1 MNAMFKSLIVAIICF
16 ISIVQ
21 IEAQNLAEAEVSAIM
36 YRAFELQMAGD
47 YSEALD
53 NFLIVGE
60 NTKLQR
66 TEQERQ
72 IYVIS
77 QTMACS
83 CYYSAKQYNEGYM
96 LAKKLIS
103 GKLDESE
110 KTDVYHQYALNG
122 CMVACGFMR
131 VDENG
136 NKDYHKARELLLEI
150 VPYTDEQLKEYVLP
164 KIPLTWYFEGSEYFE
179 SQKFDMSLSCFEKAL
194 EGYRELGM
202 IENEISTLDNIA
214 YIYYCL
220 YDMKKSIEN
229 YEQALLLAQKI
240 NDEAKQM
247 NIIKDLLDLNSIVG
261 DMEQV
266 DKYNILMNTL
276 IENTIDI
283 QAKFNYYIGKG
294 KEARNQGNYDMAE
307 QWFLKCK
314 PIVEEQDENVVNENK
329 YQMYSNLRDLYY
341 RDSRYEEALE
351 YATLTLDEGKKIRS
365 DDITGYYM
373 SYISIAYIYCK
384 MDDKENCYRYL
395 DSLFMV
401 EPYLDEPKELG
412 QLYVSRAIC
421 HNHLKNYEEAFADY
435 KKADEILSSK
445 YHVTDGDRT
454 AIYSLIG
461 GIGNRLGYYDE
472 SEYYYEL
479 YANSIKEIY
488 GENSMKYID
497 AQVYLSNA
505 QAFAGNIKKGCDN
518 YAGAVDNMRNNI
530 KARLPYMNAAERES
544 FWYPLSKLLTNMTP
558 YALAA
563 QLYQTEYTK
572 TCYDALLMSK
582 AFLLESERSLYDIIK
597 ESGSESDMQIYNDIV
612 SLNDDIKEWERD
624 YGTYSDSILT
634 AYSKM
639 DKLET
644 SLMKTCKSLGDITA
658 FLDFNYKNVKNVLK
672 KNEYLLD
679 FTDFVH
685 ELQGRKY
692 AAYIID
698 KKQKYPLLLPLF
710 AESQIDSLGI
720 ARPDMFYD
728 TDLASEILRLFW
740 TPIEKHVKEGAT
752 IYYVPSQ
759 LFFYISL
766 ESLPLEDGTLLGD
779 HYNFVRL
786 SSARE
791 LVKTKAF
798 SKSAKSSAV
807 LYGGLQYD
815 VEPELMVHNSKRF
828 DVTSLMTMRGDITR
842 GGAAFD
848 ELPGAKTEIEKIKEI
863 LDKSGFDVTSYS
875 GADGTEESFLAMNGK
890 SPQILHL
897 ATHGFYYTPSEAEGV
912 DYLSGYNDAMLLSG
926 LIMSGG
932 NAAWQGKELPNGVL
946 GGVLTANNIAHL
958 DLSAT
963 DLVVLSA
970 CKSGQGES
978 TSEGLYGLQRA
989 FKKAGVGTMVMT
1001 LWSVSDKVATEFM
1014 INFYEELIENNW
1026 NKHKAFENAKAV
1038 IRQQYPDPYFWAA
1051 FIMLD

>member
-1 MNAMFKSLIVAIICF
+1 MNNMLKRLIVAIICF
-16 ISIVQ
+16 ISTVQ
-21 IEAQNLAEAEVSAIM
+21 IEAQNLTEAEVSAIM

-47 YSEALD
+47 YIEALD

-66 TEQERQ
+66 TELERQ
-72 IYVIS
+72 VYVIS

-103 GKLDESE
+103 VKLDESE

-122 CMVACGFMR
+122 YMVARGFMR
-131 VDENG
+131 DDENG
-136 NKDYHKARELLLEI
+136 NKDYQKARELLLEI

-164 KIPLTWYFEGSEYFE
+164 KIPLTWYFEGAEYFE

-194 EGYRELGM
+194 EGCRELSM
-202 IENEISTLDNIA
+202 IESEISTLDNIA

-220 YDMKKSIEN
+220 YDMKKAIEN
-229 YEQALLLAQKI
+229 YEQALLLAQRI
-240 NDEAKQM
+240 NDDAKQM
-247 NIIKDLLDLNSIVG
+247 NIINDLIKLNNTVG
-261 DMEQV
+261 NMEQV

-276 IENTIDI
+276 IENTADI
-283 QAKFNYYIGKG
+283 QAKFNYYIKKG
-294 KEARNQGNYDMAE
+294 KEARNHANYDLAE

-314 PIVEEQDENVVNENK
+314 PIVEEQDETVVNENK
-329 YQMYSNLRDLYY
+329 YLMYSNLRDLYY
-341 RDSRYEEALE
+341 RSGRYEEALE
-351 YATLTLDEGKKIRS
+351 HATLTLDESKKTS
-365 DDITGYYM
+365 SGDITGYYM
-373 SYISIAYIYCK
+373 SYISIANIYCK

-401 EPYLDEPKELG
+401 EQYLDEPKELG
-412 QLYVSRAIC
+412 QLYVNRAMC

-445 YHVTDGDRT
+445 YPVTDGDRT
-454 AIYSLIG
+454 AIYPLIG
-461 GIGNRLGYYDE
+461 GTGNRLGHYDE

-488 GENSMKYID
+488 GENSMEYID

-505 QAFAGNIKKGCDN
+505 QAFAGNIKKGCNN
-518 YAGAVDNMRNNI
+518 YADAVDNMRNNI

-544 FWYPLSKLLTNMTP
+544 FWHPLSKLLTNMTP

-563 QLYQTEYTK
+563 QLYQTEYTR

-597 ESGSESDMQIYNDIV
+597 ESGSESDMLTYNDIV
-612 SLNDDIKEWERD
+612 SLNDNIKEWERD
-624 YGTYSDSILT
+624 YETYSDSILA

-639 DKLET
+639 NKLET
-644 SLMKTCKSLGDITA
+644 SLMNNCRSFGDITS
-658 FLDFNYKNVKNVLK
+658 FLDFDCKDVKNVLK

-685 ELQGRKY
+685 ERQGRKY

-698 KKQKYPLLLPLF
+698 RKQKYPLLLPLF

-720 ARPDMFYD
+720 VRPDMFYD
-728 TDLASEILRLFW
+728 SDLASEILRLLW
-740 TPIEKHVKEGAT
+740 NPIEKHIKEGST
-752 IYYVPSQ
+752 VYYVPSQ
-759 LFFYISL
+759 LFFQICL

-791 LVKTKAF
+791 LVKAKDI

-815 VEPELMVHNSKRF
+815 VEPELMAHNSKLY
-828 DVTSLMTMRGDITR
+828 DVSSLMAMRGDITR
-842 GGAAFD
+842 GGATFD
-848 ELPGAKTEIEKIKEI
+848 ELPGAKTEIEKITEI
-863 LDKSGFDVTSYS
+863 LGKSGFDVTSYS
-875 GADGTEESFLAMNGK
+875 GADGTEESFLDMNGK
-890 SPQILHL
+890 SPLILHL
-897 ATHGFYYTPSEAEGV
+897 ATHGFYYTPSEAKEV
-912 DYLSGYNDAMLLSG
+912 DYLNGYNDAMSLSG

-932 NAAWQGKELPNGVL
+932 NAAWQGKDLPDGVL
-946 GGVLTANNIAHL
+946 GGVLTANNIACL
-958 DLSAT
+958 DLSGT

-970 CKSGQGES
+970 CQSGQGKS

-1001 LWSVSDKVATEFM
+1001 LWSVSDKVTTEFM
-1014 INFYEELIENNW
+1014 IEFYEELVANNG
-1026 NKHKAFENAKAV
+1026 NKHIAFENAQSI

-1051 FIMLD
+1051 FVMLD

>member
-1 MNAMFKSLIVAIICF
+1 
-16 ISIVQ
+16 
-21 IEAQNLAEAEVSAIM
+21 M
-36 YRAFELQMAGD
+36 YRKILMIFVLLFAVMQVKAQ
-47 YSEALD
+47 SH
-53 NFLIVGE
+53 
-60 NTKLQR
+60 
-66 TEQERQ
+66 TE
-72 IYVIS
+72 
-77 QTMACS
+77 
-83 CYYSAKQYNEGYM
+83 K
-96 LAKKLIS
+96 
-103 GKLDESE
+103 
-110 KTDVYHQYALNG
+110 
-122 CMVACGFMR
+122 
-131 VDENG
+131 
-136 NKDYHKARELLLEI
+136 EI
-150 VPYTDEQLKEYVLP
+150 RD
-164 KIPLTWYFEGSEYFE
+164 WYFKGAEYFE

-220 YDMKKSIEN
+220 YDMKKAIEN

-240 NDEAKQM
+240 NDDAKQM
-247 NIIKDLLDLNSIVG
+247 NIINDLIELNNIVG
-261 DMEQV
+261 NMEQV

-276 IENTIDI
+276 IENTADI
-283 QAKFNYYIGKG
+283 QTKFNYYITKG
-294 KEARNQGNYDMAE
+294 KEARNHANYDMAE
-307 QWFLKCK
+307 QWLLRCK
-314 PIVEEQDENVVNENK
+314 AIVEEQDETVVNENK
-329 YQMYSNLRDLYY
+329 YLMYSNLRDLYY
-341 RDSRYEEALE
+341 RAGRHDEALG
-351 YATLTLDEGKKIRS
+351 YAMLTLDEAKRIS
-365 DDITGYYM
+365 SFNITGYYM
-373 SYISIAYIYCK
+373 SYISIANIYCK
-384 MDDKENCYRYL
+384 MNDRENCNRYL

-401 EPYLDEPKELG
+401 EPYLDEPKELMY
-412 QLYVSRAIC
+412 LYNIRAIC
-421 HNHLKNYEEAFADY
+421 HGYFKDYEEALADY

-445 YHVTDGDRT
+445 YPVTDGDRT
-454 AIYSLIG
+454 AIYPLIG
-461 GIGNRLGYYDE
+461 GTENRLGHYDE
-472 SEYYYEL
+472 SEYYYRL
-479 YANSIKEIY
+479 YANSIKDIY
-488 GENSMKYID
+488 GENSLKYID

-518 YAGAVDNMRNNI
+518 YADAMDNMRNNI

-544 FWYPLSKLLTNMTP
+544 FWHPLSKLLTNMTP

-563 QLYQTEYTK
+563 QLYQTEYTR

-582 AFLLESERSLYDIIK
+582 AFLLESELSLYDIIK

-612 SLNDDIKEWERD
+612 SLNNDIKEWERD
-624 YGTYSDSILT
+624 YETYSDSILA

-639 DKLET
+639 NKLEML
-644 SLMKTCKSLGDITA
+644 LMKTCKSLGDITA
-658 FLDFNYKNVKNVLK
+658 FLDFNYKDVKNVLK

-685 ELQGRKY
+685 ELHGRKY

-698 KKQKYPLLLPLF
+698 RKQKYPLLQPLF

-728 TDLASEILRLFW
+728 ADFASEIIRLLW

-759 LFFYISL
+759 LFFHISL
-766 ESLPLEDGTLLGD
+766 ESLPLEDGSLLGD

-791 LVKTKAF
+791 LVKANDI

-815 VEPELMVHNSKRF
+815 VDPELMAHNSKRH
-828 DVTSLMTMRGDITR
+828 DVSSLMAMRGDITR
-842 GGAAFD
+842 GDMAFD
-848 ELPGAKTEIEKIKEI
+848 ELPGAMTEIEKITEI
-863 LDKSGFDVTSYS
+863 LDKSGFDVTSYY
-875 GADGTEESFLAMNGK
+875 GADGTEESFLDMNGK

-897 ATHGFYYTPSEAEGV
+897 ATHGFYYTPSEAEEV
-912 DYLSGYNDAMLLSG
+912 DYLNGYNDAMLLSG

-932 NAAWQGKELPNGVL
+932 NAAWQGKELPDGVL

-958 DLSAT
+958 DLSTT

-1001 LWSVSDKVATEFM
+1001 LWSVSDKVTTEFM
-1014 INFYEELIENNW
+1014 ISFYEELVENRW
-1026 NKHKAFENAKAV
+1026 DKHKAFDNAKAV